1 MSALIAPEGLPRPAV
16 SADDAVRL
24 AGEFYGLE
32 VSGSRNWAASRTG
45 TSGSPPPDGTR
56 QLLKISNPA
65 FTRTEIEAQ
74 NAAMERLTA
83 AGFATPLP
91 LSSVNGELVET
102 AVLDGREH
110 CLRLLSFVEGTPV
123 IDRPHLGAPL
133 RAALGDW
140 LGRTSA
146 AFAGL

>member
-24 AGEFYGLE
+24 AAEVYGLE
-32 VSGSRNWAASRTG
+32 MAKIRELGSQQDRNFRLTAA
-45 TSGSPPPDGTR
+45 DGVR

-74 NAAMERLTA
+74 NAAMECLAA

-91 LSSVNGELVET
+91 QLSVNGEPVET
-102 AVLDGREH
+102 TVLGGQEH
-110 CLRLLSFVEGTPV
+110 CLRLLSYVFHYGEELQQLSDETV
-123 IDRPHLGAPL
+123 
-133 RAALGDW
+133 
-140 LGRTSA
+140 
-146 AFAGL
+146 